1 MNYRLR
7 KQFTTDPEFALEEI
21 LEDRKVQ
28 NVENYLHPTK
38 ECELNPFLLDNMR
51 EGVEML
57 KRHLDK
63 GSKILFVVD
72 SDCDGATSS
81 AVLWLYI
88 KKWHP
93 EADLHFT
100 IHEGK
105 QHGLDDKV
113 KWILTQDFNLII
125 VPDAGSY
132 DKEEMERIVAMGA
145 EVLTLD

>member
-28 NVENYLHPTK
+28 NVENYLRPTK
-38 ECELNPFLLDNMR
+38 ECELDPFLLNNMR

-72 SDCDGATSS
+72 SD
-81 AVLWLYI
+81 
-88 KKWHP
+88 
-93 EADLHFT
+93 
-100 IHEGK
+100 
-105 QHGLDDKV
+105 
-113 KWILTQDFNLII
+113 
-125 VPDAGSY
+125 
-132 DKEEMERIVAMGA
+132 
-145 EVLTLD
+145 